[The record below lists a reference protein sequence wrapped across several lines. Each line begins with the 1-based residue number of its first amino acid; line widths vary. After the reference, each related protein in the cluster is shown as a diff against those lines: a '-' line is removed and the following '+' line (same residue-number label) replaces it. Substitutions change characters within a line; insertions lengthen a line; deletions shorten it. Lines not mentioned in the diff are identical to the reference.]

1 MQLEEGRRR
10 KREQCRGPGWLLQ
23 GSVVCRRCGYTCRG
37 WSTPGLAERHR
48 PAPFGYGAYRCIG
61 NDGLRFDGKAVCTNG
76 LVRSDR
82 LYRTVWPKV
91 EAILNDPAPWP
102 TRTGIAQPR

>member
-1 MQLEEGRRR
+1 MAASGLGRVPALRVHLSRLVHTRPRR
-10 KREQCRGPGWLLQ
+10 AP
-23 GSVVCRRCGYTCRG
+23 
-37 WSTPGLAERHR
+37 STR
-48 PAPFGYGAYRCIG
+48 PFEYGAYRCIG

-82 LYRTVWPKV
+82 LDRTVWPEV
-91 EAILNDPAPWP
+91 AAILNDPTPWP